1 MHQPSKLAFL
11 WEFNSLRRDHLSI
24 YFFIMNVEQI
34 AQVCHEANRAY
45 CMALGDVSHQ
55 EWRYAPDWQRKS
67 AIAGVKAVIEGGI
80 YSDEKL
86 HENWMKDKIAEGWV
100 YGEIKDAS
108 KKTHP
113 CIRPYNEIPLQERV
127 KDALFLA
134 IVKTLKD

>member
-1 MHQPSKLAFL
+1 MEL
-11 WEFNSLRRDHLSI
+11 
-24 YFFIMNVEQI
+24 EQI

-45 CMALGDVSHQ
+45 CMALGDLSHQ
-55 EWRYAPDWQRKS
+55 EWRNAPEWQRKS

-86 HENWMKDKIAEGWV
+86 HENWMKDKVADGWV
-100 YGEIKDAS
+100 YGQVKDAN